1 MPPRPATAST
11 GSAPTQTHL
20 SDVVRFDLPLL
31 GDVAGL
37 EGVHLQCH
45 IGTDTIS
52 LARLGARMTGLD
64 FSPASLA
71 EARRLAEETGADV
84 RFVESELYAAT
95 DVLGEGRFDLVFTG
109 IGALCWLPDISRWGD
124 VVSRLL
130 RPGGR
135 LFMRESHP
143 VLWTLDDRRPGGLAI
158 EYPYFETAEPLVWDE
173 PGTYVETDVE
183 FTQNVTHEWNHG
195 LGEILTALLAGGM
208 ELTGLVEHTSV
219 PYEALPGQMEDVG
232 GGEWRL
238 RDRPERL
245 PHTYTLQARQARL
258 IVRAASIDRVDHR
271 PWSKPHARAWATPQ
285 PRSRS
290 RSIPRSASASSQR
303 RDCGGVSREPGVPQ
317 RADAVDLPFADEW
330 LRIDHEPRLAL
341 GAEDVP
347 CVEVLVDEPARAA
360 VDAAEHVDRGLE
372 ERALERPAAVLPPP
386 RHLLHP
392 ALGLVRERA
401 GKDERSAPRRAVA
414 PGARP

>member
-1 MPPRPATAST
+1 MTDYRQVNRANWDERGPAHAASA
-11 GSAPTQTHL
+11 GYGLERFRADPEHL
-20 SDVVRFDLPLL
+20 SKVVRFDLPLL

-71 EARRLAEETGADV
+71 EARRLAEETGTDV
-84 RFVESELYAAT
+84 SFVESDVYAAV
-95 DVLGEGRFDLVFTG
+95 DVLGAGRFDLVFTG
-109 IGALCWLPDISRWGD
+109 IGALCWLPDIRRWGD
-124 VVSRLL
+124 VVSGLL

-143 VLWTLDDRRPGGLAI
+143 VLWTLDDRPDGLAI

-173 PGTYVETDVE
+173 PGTYVETDVV
-183 FTQNVTHEWNHG
+183 FTQTVTHEWNHG
-195 LGEILTALLAGGM
+195 LGEITTALLDAGM

-245 PHTYTLQARQARL
+245 PHTYTLQA
-258 IVRAASIDRVDHR
+258 VR
-271 PWSKPHARAWATPQ
+271 
-285 PRSRS
+285 
-290 RSIPRSASASSQR
+290 
-303 RDCGGVSREPGVPQ
+303 
-317 RADAVDLPFADEW
+317 
-330 LRIDHEPRLAL
+330 
-341 GAEDVP
+341 
-347 CVEVLVDEPARAA
+347 
-360 VDAAEHVDRGLE
+360 RG
-372 ERALERPAAVLPPP
+372 
-386 RHLLHP
+386 
-392 ALGLVRERA
+392 
-401 GKDERSAPRRAVA
+401 
-414 PGARP
+414 